1 MCCDY
6 EIPIKEEE
14 QDKAVKKEKKL
25 VQHTEFIK
33 SEERPIPA

>member
-14 QDKAVKKEKKL
+14 QDKKVKKEKKI

-33 SEERPIPA
+33 PEERPIPA

>member
-6 EIPIKEEE
+6 EIPIEEE
-14 QDKAVKKEKKL
+14 QNKEVKKEKKI